1 MSKLNEAKK
10 LVDNRIILAMLSLV
24 LSFIAVTT
32 CYLVISHISVYLQ
45 AGVSKLNEA
54 KELVDNLKRKAAE
67 QSLVLAEKQTEADN
81 SLKEITTTMQAS

>member
-1 MSKLNEAKK
+1 MTQ
-10 LVDNRIILAMLSLV
+10 V
-24 LSFIAVTT
+24 LSYNQVTYSWT
-32 CYLVISHISVYLQ
+32 FCAPLLYVLMVVMHIFLQ